1 MKDRLILE
9 AILFVVTFVI
19 VYTIY
24 EFANKKKKRKKN
36 KEPIEIVLLRNYFKV
51 DISKLNYKKLI
62 NSISIISAF
71 DVSLIVAICCI
82 SNIGLVRII
91 VAIIAVIP
99 VIFLS
104 YYLFAKYCKKKISKK
119 EGK

>member
-1 MKDRLILE
+1 MKERLILE
-9 AILFVVTFVI
+9 AILFVITFIV
-19 VYTIY
+19 VYTVY
-24 EFANKKKKRKKN
+24 RYVNKKKKKN
-36 KEPIEIVLLRNYFKV
+36 REPVEIVLLRNYFKV
-51 DISKLNYKKLI
+51 DVSKMDYKKLI

-71 DVSLIVAICCI
+71 DVSFIVAICCI

-91 VAIIAVIP
+91 VAFIAVIP